1 MNSVTLTR
9 RCALFGWKHITK
21 TKSNYN
27 IYTKQRQ
34 QLRFNQ
40 IFDSQITYT
49 RTYTTRKDSN
59 NVNVT
64 PLIKTDKD
72 DEPTDKDKEKDV
84 KDDGTKKVGLFKKF
98 KQMYRDYWYVL
109 IPVHVVTSTCWAGL
123 FYYTAKS
130 GVDVIAVLES
140 IKVSP
145 AIIEN
150 IRDSNMGYIA
160 LTYALY
166 KIATPARYAVT
177 LAGTTI
183 SINYLKRWG
192 YLRPVPSREKLKD
205 MYKERKDALHEKYQE
220 RKEGIQEI
228 YQAKREVLK
237 SKKRN
242 LWEDIV
248 KRNQS
253 DK

>member
-123 FYYTAKS
+123 FYYTAKRYLFIYIKLYIYILMYIVIHS

-177 LAGTTI
+177 LGKV
-183 SINYLKRWG
+183 YLSQ
-192 YLRPVPSREKLKD
+192 Y
-205 MYKERKDALHEKYQE
+205 
-220 RKEGIQEI
+220 
-228 YQAKREVLK
+228 
-237 SKKRN
+237 
-242 LWEDIV
+242 
-248 KRNQS
+248 
-253 DK
+253 